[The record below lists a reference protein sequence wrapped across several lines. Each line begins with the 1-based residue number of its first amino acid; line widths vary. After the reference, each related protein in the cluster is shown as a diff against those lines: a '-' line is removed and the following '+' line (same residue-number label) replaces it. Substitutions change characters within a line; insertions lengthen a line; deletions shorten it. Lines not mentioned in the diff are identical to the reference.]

1 MGKLI
6 NKLLG
11 KQSSSDL
18 AAAITKAQAEL
29 EAAEAAVVAAKTA
42 YDDGLLTSDKKTL
55 RVLLDDATEA
65 GIEVDQVK
73 AKIAKLEREHEKA
86 IEAEAENVRQQQ
98 YDKAKELVEAARKK
112 LPSYEKAA
120 LQIRDVLRSIAEADM
135 AVELAN
141 ESLPSGASRL
151 DKAEDVRSTRQLYRE
166 DVKQEF
172 VELWAGIGDQ
182 RTPIHDHLQHQ
193 VNPDARPRAGVASN
207 GEVAFTGRVRAD
219 GGGVLEVV
227 KRRFIRT
234 KYLPDRSGWH
244 APSLAAS
251 VELPP
256 LDAGSSPFWSA
267 VSYPPHSVLAALD
280 KPLLPRPAAGERTP
294 EYSYSLAPKEIANAA

>member
-1 MGKLI
+1 MSKLA
-6 NKLLG
+6 KLFG
-11 KQSSSDL
+11 GRQSSTDIAS
-18 AAAITKAQAEL
+18 AITRAHAEL
-29 EAAEAAVVAAKTA
+29 EAAEAAVVAAETA
-42 YDDGLLTSDKKTL
+42 YDDGLLTLDKAAL
-55 RVLLDDATEA
+55 RKLLDTKVEA
-65 GIEVDQVK
+65 GIEIDQIR
-73 AKIAKLEREHEKA
+73 ARLAKLEREHEKA
-86 IEAEAENVRQQQ
+86 LEAEAESERQAA
-98 YDKAKELVEAARKK
+98 YDRAKELVEAARKK
-112 LPSYEKAA
+112 LPSYEKSA

-141 ESLPSGASRL
+141 ESLPAGAARL
-151 DKAEDVRSTRQLYRE
+151 EKAEDIRSTRQLYRE
-166 DVKQEF
+166 DLKHET

-182 RTPIHDHLQHQ
+182 RTPIPDHMQRQ

-207 GEVAFTGRVRAD
+207 GEVAFTGRVRTD

-267 VSYPPHSVLAALD
+267 VSYPPNSILAALD
-280 KPLLPRPAAGERTP
+280 KPLLRRPDEGERTP
-294 EYSYSLAPKEIANAA
+294 EYLYSLAPKETLNV

>member
-1 MGKLI
+1 MGKIL
-6 NKLLG
+6 NKLMG
-11 KQSSSDL
+11 KSSSSDI

-29 EAAEAAVVAAKTA
+29 AQAEAAVAAAEAQYEANLLTADKKSLRAFLDAKTEANIDVDQARARIQRLERDHETALESEAESERQVA
-42 YDDGLLTSDKKTL
+42 YD
-55 RVLLDDATEA
+55 R
-65 GIEVDQVK
+65 
-73 AKIAKLEREHEKA
+73 
-86 IEAEAENVRQQQ
+86 
-98 YDKAKELVEAARKK
+98 AKELTATARKK
-112 LPSYEKAA
+112 LGDYEKAA
-120 LQIRDVLRSIAEADM
+120 LQIRDVLRAIAEADM

-141 ESLPSGASRL
+141 ESLPAGAPRL
-151 DKAEDVRSTRQLYRE
+151 DKAEDVRSARQLYRE

-182 RTPIHDHLQHQ
+182 RTPIPDHLQRQ

-207 GEVAFTGRVRAD
+207 GEVAFTGRVRTD

-294 EYSYSLAPKEIANAA
+294 EYSYTLAPKEAANG

>member
-1 MGKLI
+1 MGKIL

-11 KQSSSDL
+11 KSSSTDI
-18 AAAITKAQAEL
+18 ASAITSAQAEL

-73 AKIAKLEREHEKA
+73 AKIAKLEKQHA
-86 IEAEAENVRQQQ
+86 DAVEAEAENVRQQQ

-112 LPSYEKAA
+112 LPSYEKSA

-135 AVELAN
+135 AVNLAN
-141 ESLPSGASRL
+141 ESLPDGAARL
-151 DKAEDVRSTRQLYRE
+151 DKAEDVRSTRQLYRK
-166 DVKQEF
+166 DLKQEF

-182 RTPIHDHLQHQ
+182 GTPIPDHLQHQ
-193 VNPDARPRAGVASN
+193 VNPDARPRAGVATN
-207 GEVAFTGRVRAD
+207 GDIALTGRVRVD

-227 KRRFIRT
+227 RRRFIKT
-234 KYLPDRSGWH
+234 TYLPDRSGWN

-256 LDAGSSPFWSA
+256 LAAGSSPLWSA

-280 KPLLPRPAAGERTP
+280 KPLLPRPAMGERTP
-294 EYSYSLAPKEIANAA
+294 EYSYSLAPKETADV

>member
-1 MGKLI
+1 M
-6 NKLLG
+6 
-11 KQSSSDL
+11 
-18 AAAITKAQAEL
+18 
-29 EAAEAAVVAAKTA
+29 
-42 YDDGLLTSDKKTL
+42 
-55 RVLLDDATEA
+55 
-65 GIEVDQVK
+65 
-73 AKIAKLEREHEKA
+73 
-86 IEAEAENVRQQQ
+86 
-98 YDKAKELVEAARKK
+98 EAARKK
-112 LPSYEKAA
+112 LPSYEKSA

-141 ESLPSGASRL
+141 ESLPAGAARL
-151 DKAEDVRSTRQLYRE
+151 EKAEDVRSTRQLYRE
-166 DVKQEF
+166 DLKHET

-182 RTPIHDHLQHQ
+182 RTPIPDHLQHQ

-207 GEVAFTGRVRAD
+207 GEVAFTGRVRTD

-234 KYLPDRSGWH
+234 KYLPDRSGWN
-244 APSLAAS
+244 APSLAGS

-294 EYSYSLAPKEIANAA
+294 EYSYSLAPKEAADA